1 MTADTL
7 SPGTSPAAPEPD
19 LTTFERVIAADGR
32 IEPRD
37 AMPQDYRKSLTRQI
51 SQHAH
56 SEIIGMQPEGNWI
69 SRAPSLYRKAI
80 LMAKVQDEAGH
91 GLYLYSAAETLG
103 RSRDSM
109 MQALIDG
116 KAKYSSIFNYPTP
129 TWADIGTVGWLVDG
143 AAICN
148 QVPLCRASYGP
159 YARAMIRVCKEESF
173 HQRQGFEILL
183 ALSRGT
189 QAQHRM
195 AQEAVNRW
203 YAPSLMMFGPPD
215 ADSPNSAKSMAWKIK
230 RFSNDELRQRFVDML
245 VPQAEALGLT
255 LPDPELRW
263 NAKRGHFDYGDLDW
277 DEFYAVLRG
286 EGQCNVQRLA
296 HRRRAHDDGS
306 WVREAAA
313 VYADKKA
320 AGSAVAQQLSSVA
333 GDASAA

>member
-1 MTADTL
+1 
-7 SPGTSPAAPEPD
+7 
-19 LTTFERVIAADGR
+19 
-32 IEPRD
+32 
-37 AMPQDYRKSLTRQI
+37 
-51 SQHAH
+51 H

-103 RSRDSM
+103 TSRDSM

-183 ALSRGT
+183 TLSRGT
-189 QAQHRM
+189 EDQHRM

-215 ADSPNSAKSMAWKIK
+215 ADSPNSAKSMAWKVK
-230 RFSNDELRQRFVDML
+230 RFTNDELRQRFVDML

-255 LPDPELRW
+255 LPDPDLRW
-263 NAKRGHFDYGDLDW
+263 NAERGHFDYGDLDW

-286 EGQCNVQRLA
+286 EGQCNTQRLA

-306 WVREAAA
+306 WVREAATVHA
-313 VYADKKA
+313 AKKA
-320 AGSAVAQQLSSVA
+320 AGSTVAQQLPAADSEK
-333 GDASAA
+333 GGMSAA

>member
-1 MTADTL
+1 MPTASL
-7 SPGTSPAAPEPD
+7 TSADAE
-19 LTTFERVIAADGR
+19 LATFERVIAADGR

-37 AMPQDYRKSLTRQI
+37 AMPQDYRSSLVRQI

-69 SRAPSLYRKAI
+69 SRAPSLARKAI

-103 RSRDSM
+103 AARGEL
-109 MQALIDG
+109 MQALLDG

-129 TWADIGTVGWLVDG
+129 TWADIGAIGWLVDG

-159 YARAMIRVCKEESF
+159 YARAMIRICKEESF

-183 ALSRGT
+183 TLSRGT
-189 QAQHRM
+189 PAQHRM
-195 AQEAVNRW
+195 AQEAVDRW

-215 ADSPNSAKSMAWKIK
+215 ADSPNSAKSMAWKVK
-230 RFSNDELRQRFVDML
+230 RFTNDELRQRFVDML
-245 VPQAEALGLT
+245 VPQAAALGLT
-255 LPDPELRW
+255 LPDPHLEW
-263 NAKRGHFDYGDLDW
+263 NEQRSHFDYGDLDW
-277 DEFYAVLRG
+277 DEFHAVLRG
-286 EGQCNVQRLA
+286 EGQCNAQRLA
-296 HRRRAHDDGS
+296 HRRQAHQDGA

-313 VYADKKA
+313 AHAAKA
-320 AGSAVAQQLSSVA
+320 AAGTTVAQRLSNEI
-333 GDASAA
+333 DAA